1 MTEPEN
7 FDDELFAD
15 LYNDDD
21 ATAKPAP
28 VSEPDQNSAVQP
40 AAPESRNERPEDTGQ
55 RQDYDGGHNTQ
66 ANHDEEVEEEDDDEI
81 DFNLGNGPS
90 ATVKQEEKPMHSTPP
105 APAAPAKGPNAKED
119 GWEDL
124 GSKAWGAGL
133 GLGVSHWEGVCR
145 GWYLGFAPGF
155 CFTARNHCACKS
167 GDRWRRYLAKTA
179 SLTIGKSTRQEQEKV
194 RQASSLALCAASF
207 FSLLGTAKTAFIV
220 ANMPENNQFWV
231 VRHTGPTLSP
241 CPDFIPLESSESDSS
256 SLTSVSSPPA
266 PKPFICHDF
275 QDDDRMDL
283 DVDAEHEDTKSDASN
298 VDNDYGPNGSCE
310 NRKMFIG
317 GLNWETTDQSLR
329 DYFSQFGEVVECTVM
344 RDGATGRSRGFGF
357 LTFKDPKTVN
367 IVMVKEHYLDG
378 KIIDPKRAIPRDEQ
392 EKTSKI
398 FVGGV
403 SQETTD
409 HEFREYFAQFGRVV
423 DATLMMDKDTG
434 RPRGFGFVTFESEA
448 GVEACLSANLEIHGK
463 PIEVKKAQPRG
474 NLRDE
479 EDAARR
485 GGKFGRKGQ
494 GMGGGMDDGSG
505 GQGAMGMGGMGPSTA
520 GMSPQVMAQYIQ
532 RMQQAFA
539 MMQQQMM
546 MNRNMNPNFT
556 HMMYMQQMQQMQQM
570 MAAQQGRG
578 GPGGMPPGMANM
590 NPAMMQ
596 QQMQQMQQ
604 MMNQAG
610 GAGGP
615 GMNQGGMSP
624 GGGSHGGAGSS
635 GSGGG
640 GSNRG
645 SYGGYEQ
652 QQFDQ
657 QQGQP
662 GQGQGRRGG
671 RGAGGGDM
679 HHQQGYGQGGFGGGQ
694 GGPTSWEGMYDDV
707 PQPIMNQV
715 GGGGF
720 GGGGRGGFHKGS
732 GRGGGQQMMSQG
744 PVDPGNAPPP
754 NAPTGP
760 KNAGRPGANYRGGGR
775 GGNRGFHPYAR
786 S

>member
-15 LYNDDD
+15 LYNDDE
-21 ATAKPAP
+21 PAGRP
-28 VSEPDQNSAVQP
+28 TRAPEPDQYSAVP
-40 AAPESRNERPEDTGQ
+40 AAAPEIKHEHAEDAGQ
-55 RQDYDGGHNTQ
+55 HQDYNGGEAAQ
-66 ANHDEEVEEEDDDEI
+66 VKYDEEEEDDDDEI

-90 ATVKQEEKPMHSTPP
+90 AAVTHHDHHENQDHHDHNDHYDEKPAYNAAP
-105 APAAPAKGPNAKED
+105 APAVHAKGPNSKED
-119 GWEDL
+119 G
-124 GSKAWGAGL
+124 
-133 GLGVSHWEGVCR
+133 
-145 GWYLGFAPGF
+145 
-155 CFTARNHCACKS
+155 
-167 GDRWRRYLAKTA
+167 
-179 SLTIGKSTRQEQEKV
+179 
-194 RQASSLALCAASF
+194 
-207 FSLLGTAKTAFIV
+207 
-220 ANMPENNQFWV
+220 
-231 VRHTGPTLSP
+231 
-241 CPDFIPLESSESDSS
+241 
-256 SLTSVSSPPA
+256 
-266 PKPFICHDF
+266 
-275 QDDDRMDL
+275 
-283 DVDAEHEDTKSDASN
+283 
-298 VDNDYGPNGSCE
+298 
-310 NRKMFIG
+310 KMFIG

-448 GVEACLSANLEIHGK
+448 GVDACLAANLEIHGK

-479 EDAARR
+479 EDANRR
-485 GGKFGRKGQ
+485 GGGGGGGGGKFGRKGQ
-494 GMGGGMDDGSG
+494 GMGMDDGTGGGGGGG
-505 GQGAMGMGGMGPSTA
+505 GQGAMGGMGGMGPGTA

-532 RMQQAFA
+532 RMQQAMA
-539 MMQQQMM
+539 MFQQQMM
-546 MNRNMNPNFT
+546 MNRGMNPAMNQ
-556 HMMYMQQMQQMQQM
+556 MMYMQQMQQMQQQ
-570 MAAQQGRG
+570 MAAAQHGGRG
-578 GPGGMPPGMANM
+578 NMPAGM

-604 MMNQAG
+604 MMNQQQGGAG
-610 GAGGP
+610 GAGGGGGVGGGP
-615 GMNQGGMSP
+615 GMNPGGMSP
-624 GGGSHGGAGSS
+624 GGMSSDSGAATAAAGGGGAG
-635 GSGGG
+635 GAGPNQAG
-640 GSNRG
+640 
-645 SYGGYEQ
+645 YIGYEQ
-652 QQFDQ
+652 QQYDQ
-657 QQGQP
+657 QPGP
-662 GQGQGRRGG
+662 GQGPGQGRRGG
-671 RGAGGGDM
+671 RGGGGGGDM
-679 HHQQGYGQGGFGGGQ
+679 HHQQAYNQGGFMGGGGGG

-707 PQPIMNQV
+707 PQPMMNQ
-715 GGGGF
+715 G
-720 GGGGRGGFHKGS
+720 GGGGRGGFHKG
-732 GRGGGQQMMSQG
+732 GRGGGGHQQQQMSQG
-744 PVDPGNAPPP
+744 PMDPMNAPPA